1 MPESIEDMLAGTAL
15 FSRVDRDDLHEIA
28 AWVQLQNY
36 NAGQVIQREGELGTA
51 LYIIRSGA
59 VDVYQGYGDSEHQQ
73 QLASFGEGDF
83 FGEMA
88 LLLGHPRS
96 ATIVASE
103 DTECMTILRS
113 TFQGQSNKE
122 VLWAMLQHVAERLA
136 HADETIGE
144 MHSH

>member
-1 MPESIEDMLAGTAL
+1 MPESIEDMLAGTDL

-28 AWVQLQNY
+28 GWVQLQNF
-36 NAGQVIQREGELGTA
+36 NAGQVVQREGELGTT

-59 VDVYQGYGDSEHQQ
+59 VDVYQAYGDAEHQQ

-88 LLLGHPRS
+88 LLLGRPRS

-103 DTECMTILRS
+103 NTECMTILRS
-113 TFQGQSNKE
+113 TFQDQSNKE